1 MLERGKWCRKEERI
15 QVLIWRKERGR
26 RRRGRKVR
34 TEVIGIG
41 LAGHQTDRSGAAGTD
56 VFAYQ

>member
-1 MLERGKWCRKEERI
+1 M
-15 QVLIWRKERGR
+15 IWKKERR
-26 RRRGRKVR
+26 RKRRRGRKIR

-41 LAGHQTDRSGAAGTD
+41 LAGHQTDRSGAARTD